1 MDDIVEL
8 VLQAWLWLLVL
19 LPIGPVR
26 GPRDARPDTPREK
39 RMQYIVRPLV
49 WMTLAGG
56 AATGC
61 AIGVGWVRLVC
72 APALGLFNTSLSW
85 LAMGWFSGGAALA
98 VVRRPRRSAGG
109 ADRLC
114 GRLGAAQRCRHRP
127 ERGGAHRRRS
137 GPRPVG
143 EVGRGGRIAPR
154 LTRGRGCGIIK
165 RQEGMTPFAGLLPSK
180 NRGEPPACSAR
191 WRLRF
196 YLSCL

>member
-61 AIGVGWVRLVC
+61 AIGVDVYKRQQ
-72 APALGLFNTSLSW
+72 
-85 LAMGWFSGGAALA
+85 LAATIYIAAGHGGSDPGAVSGKYTEASGYYG
-98 VVRRPRRSAGG
+98 S
-109 ADRLC
+109 
-114 GRLGAAQRCRHRP
+114 
-127 ERGGAHRRRS
+127 RS
-137 GPRPVG
+137 GHTGSRNSFV
-143 EVGRGGRIAPR
+143 
-154 LTRGRGCGIIK
+154 
-165 RQEGMTPFAGLLPSK
+165 LPQPDLFSQK
-180 NRGEPPACSAR
+180 TFWSGNVL
-191 WRLRF
+191 WN
-196 YLSCL
+196 

>member
-56 AATGC
+56 TATGC

-72 APALGLFNTSLSW
+72 APALGLFITSLSW
-85 LAMGWFSGGAALA
+85 LAMRWLLWLWHGGAEQAAPGKEKGSSPAEPRWPWYAALA
-98 VVRRPRRSAGG
+98 ALVAALIAFAVGWVLRNGAVIALSAAALIGVG
-109 ADRLC
+109 
-114 GRLGAAQRCRHRP
+114 LGL
-127 ERGGAHRRRS
+127 S
-137 GPRPVG
+137 L
-143 EVGRGGRIAPR
+143 
-154 LTRGRGCGIIK
+154 LTAWAEEDG
-165 RQEGMTPFAGLLPSK
+165 
-180 NRGEPPACSAR
+180 
-191 WRLRF
+191 
-196 YLSCL
+196 

>member
-72 APALGLFNTSLSW
+72 APALGLFITSLSW
-85 LAMGWFSGGAALA
+85 LAMRWLLWLWHGGAEQAAPGKEKGSSPAEPRWPWYAALA
-98 VVRRPRRSAGG
+98 ALVAALIAFAVGWVLRNAAVIALSAAALIGVG
-109 ADRLC
+109 
-114 GRLGAAQRCRHRP
+114 LGLSLLEAWA
-127 ERGGAHRRRS
+127 E
-137 GPRPVG
+137 
-143 EVGRGGRIAPR
+143 E
-154 LTRGRGCGIIK
+154 
-165 RQEGMTPFAGLLPSK
+165 EG
-180 NRGEPPACSAR
+180 
-191 WRLRF
+191 
-196 YLSCL
+196 

>member
-72 APALGLFNTSLSW
+72 APVLGLLTASLAW
-85 LAMGWFSGGAALA
+85 LAMDWLRWLWHGGAEQAAPEKEKESSSAGPLWPWYAALA
-98 VVRRPRRSAGG
+98 ALVAALIAFAVGWVLRNGAVIALSAAALIGVG
-109 ADRLC
+109 
-114 GRLGAAQRCRHRP
+114 LGL
-127 ERGGAHRRRS
+127 S
-137 GPRPVG
+137 
-143 EVGRGGRIAPR
+143 
-154 LTRGRGCGIIK
+154 
-165 RQEGMTPFAGLLPSK
+165 LLEAWAEED
-180 NRGEPPACSAR
+180 G
-191 WRLRF
+191 
-196 YLSCL
+196 